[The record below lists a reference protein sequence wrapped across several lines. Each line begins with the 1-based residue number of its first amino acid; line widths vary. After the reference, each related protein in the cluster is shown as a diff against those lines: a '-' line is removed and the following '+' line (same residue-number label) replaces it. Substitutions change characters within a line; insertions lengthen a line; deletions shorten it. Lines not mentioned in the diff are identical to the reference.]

1 MHFQKVTKG
10 RFETRDEKE
19 ALEYYNMMKAGRKRK
34 AEDEEEEEEGESGDE
49 MGADDNEEEI
59 VGDEN
64 MEAADGKRGI
74 TYQVRRLSYHWQQFH
89 MNDLNI

>member
-1 MHFQKVTKG
+1 MCVHFQEATKGRNG
-10 RFETRDEKE
+10 RFETHDEKE

-34 AEDEEEEEEGESGDE
+34 AEDDEEEEGGESGDE

-64 MEAADGKRGI
+64 MEAADAKRGI
-74 TYQVRRLSYHWQQFH
+74 TYQVRHPSYH
-89 MNDLNI
+89 

>member
-19 ALEYYNMMKAGRKRK
+19 ALEYYNMMKAGRKRR
-34 AEDEEEEEEGESGDE
+34 AEDDEEDEGEESGAE
-49 MGADDNEEEI
+49 MGADGNEEEI

-64 MEAADGKRGI
+64 IEAVDGKRGI
-74 TYQVRRLSYHWQQFH
+74 TYQVRHRHITGNSFT
-89 MNDLNI
+89 